1 MVDRQFEGSL
11 ALAQLKCSGTI
22 SVLELME
29 HGYPSRV
36 LFADLYNMYKSVLP
50 PELVSLPARTFCEA
64 MFQSLN
70 LSAKDFKFGITKVF
84 FRPGKFVE
92 FDRIMRSDSENML
105 AIVAKVKKWLIRSRW
120 VKSAL
125 GALCVIKRKWQGFAS
140 KWTALNLSFTFQ
152 CVIASSIVTS
162 VCWLRS
168 A

>member
-1 MVDRQFEGSL
+1 METRRKAAEAQRLRQEEEDRRAAL
-11 ALAQLKCSGTI
+11 ALQEQLEKEAKDDAKYRQQ
-22 SVLELME
+22 LEQERRDHELAL
-29 HGYPSRV
+29 RLAN
-36 LFADLYNMYKSVLP
+36 LFADLYSMYKSVLP

-92 FDRIMRSDSENML
+92 FDRIMRSDPENML

-125 GALCVIKRKWQGFAS
+125 GALCVIKRK
-140 KWTALNLSFTFQ
+140 LSYKLFY
-152 CVIASSIVTS
+152 IISS
-162 VCWLRS
+162 
-168 A
+168 